1 MGEHRLMLACMVN
14 GCHRP
19 ATCGQAWTD
28 EPLEGIEQY
37 QKGIKLELSV
47 KDLAVRLVLCD
58 EHAREL
64 TAAAWEAALSRLTE
78 WGWQPLRGVN
88 D

>member
-1 MGEHRLMLACMVN
+1 MLACVVY

-19 ATCGQAWTD
+19 ATRGQAWTD
-28 EPLEGIEQY
+28 EPLDEIEQY

-64 TAAAWEAALSRLTE
+64 TAAAWEAVLAKLAG
-78 WGWQPLRGVN
+78 WGWQPLRRVN
-88 D
+88 G